1 MSIEYFSSAST
12 AEIMTTILVN
22 VLISAALY
30 AAFPL
35 LFASLRKEP
44 ITKKKY
50 NWICFGV
57 NLIPEMIALVIAGKS
72 SGGPYLLWT
81 TVFAGVGVKNLAS
94 RGLLSSGTFDS
105 SQSDKTVP
113 VQASG
118 GTSSEN
124 EDFPKAE
131 LPPQFSFPSTL
142 ETDAFIKLVASDATD
157 YIEANRSIAE
167 SESADPDYGL
177 VPEKPIYTA
186 LLDGQIEY
194 LSSLR
199 TLGGQ
204 TISWNRKGSTAV
216 EGINGLVDIY
226 ETYLPSGKPYK
237 TLYLNMYSDKT
248 SKTPPAGFSILIS
261 GDDNSTEALPATGSI
276 LAQNNVDTAF
286 PSFCRKCG
294 AKLPDDSMFCY
305 KCGTKIE
312 PCNNTPLTSCV
323 SLIVCSECGKEYS
336 ARAVACPDCGCPTPS
351 KRGITNCPE
360 PTGTETEIS
369 GTTPTKKNWTGLI
382 IGILVLALTLVTFGY
397 YTVKSGKLEAGRK
410 ALYSGDYITA
420 RKNLE
425 GLHYLNSDALMIDC
439 AFLEDLAVTTKHMM
453 AAEEEDNYS
462 VEMTLTEAWAKLKD
476 YRYVTFSDNRLQ
488 SYVPEYLKNLERQI
502 NAYKNGDPNDLL
514 ASEWEAGAGAVR
526 CEEIL
531 VYLNQQ
537 IGFLSGDLEFDE
549 KYVKVLSSNQAYLNA
564 LFDLIEHGQ
573 DETKDAYC
581 GTKYVERYLVNNT
594 DYSADVVFVFNFYE
608 YNSDSYVESVTVE
621 MSGIESHQEYTVRC
635 NLPTGLR
642 NGYTVYWTSIYT
654 DVYGGG
660 LN

>member
-22 VLISAALY
+22 VLISAAMY

-105 SQSDKTVP
+105 SQSNKTVP

-142 ETDAFIKLVASDATD
+142 ETDAFIKLVASDAAD
-157 YIEANRSIAE
+157 YIEANRSIPT

-177 VPEKPIYTA
+177 VPDRPIYVA

-237 TLYLNMYSDKT
+237 TLYINMYSEKT

-276 LAQNNVDTAF
+276 LEQNYVDIAF

-305 KCGTKIE
+305 KCGAKIE
-312 PCNNTPLTSCV
+312 PCNNTQFNTPLASTAEK
-323 SLIVCSECGKEYS
+323 IHN
-336 ARAVACPDCGCPTPS
+336 VATPNPQAQVNS
-351 KRGITNCPE
+351 SSTN
-360 PTGTETEIS
+360 S
-369 GTTPTKKNWTGLI
+369 NLKTGLI
-382 IGILVLALTLVTFGY
+382 WGVALLTLVLIVAYFSCFFGHKWY
-397 YTVKSGKLEAGRK
+397 PATCDEPKTCSRCGKTEGS
-410 ALYSGDYITA
+410 ALGHTW
-420 RKNLE
+420 
-425 GLHYLNSDALMIDC
+425 
-439 AFLEDLAVTTKHMM
+439 V
-453 AAEEEDNYS
+453 AA
-462 VEMTLTEAWAKLKD
+462 TCTEAKYCSVCGQESGFPAGHKWVSESADAPQICIVCGKMQPLPLPETGKVFIGDGKYCYSELTIKSSSTSACYIKLKD
-476 YRYVTFSDNRLQ
+476 ANGSDAYSFFVRAGDTVT
-488 SYVPEYLKNLERQI
+488 VPVPPGYFRVYF
-502 NAYKNGDPNDLL
+502 AYGEEWYGPDLL
-514 ASEWEAGAGAVR
+514 FGSETV
-526 CEEIL
+526 CEKDD
-531 VYLNQQ
+531 
-537 IGFLSGDLEFDE
+537 DLLDF
-549 KYVKVLSSNQAYLNA
+549 KQY
-564 LFDLIEHGQ
+564 
-573 DETKDAYC
+573 TW
-581 GTKYVERYLVNNT
+581 
-594 DYSADVVFVFNFYE
+594 
-608 YNSDSYVESVTVE
+608 
-621 MSGIESHQEYTVRC
+621 EYT
-635 NLPTGLR
+635 LYPIT
-642 NGYTVYWTSIYT
+642 NGNFSATPISL
-654 DVYGGG
+654 DEF
-660 LN
+660 